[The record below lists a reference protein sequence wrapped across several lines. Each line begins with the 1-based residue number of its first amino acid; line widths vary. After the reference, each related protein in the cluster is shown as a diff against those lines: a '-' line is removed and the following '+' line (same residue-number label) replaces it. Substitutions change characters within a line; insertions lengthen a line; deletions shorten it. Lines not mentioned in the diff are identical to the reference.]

1 MRKNVFLLYKEPKE
15 QQYEIKHLL
24 KPPYFSP
31 LSCKSVCPN
40 FLAVL
45 FPVIP
50 AEAGIQLGRVKVDPR
65 LRGDDRRAGE
75 SRAEARP
82 TGYLSG

>member
-15 QQYEIKHLL
+15 QQYEIKYIL
-24 KPPYFSP
+24 KSPYFSP

-50 AEAGIQLGRVKVDPR
+50 AEAGIQRCGLPATDKG
-65 LRGDDRRAGE
+65 LFTTA
-75 SRAEARP
+75 
-82 TGYLSG
+82 